1 MKVRS
6 LAASG
11 SSLALLHSLQ
21 GAPETGGPA
30 NPMEVSFADCK
41 RELLGRAN
49 ANGRAAYNEWR
60 QRPNWDEVV
69 AFVEGFTHRH
79 LFELKPR
86 LLRSVMES
94 SEHPLGDVQKEEAIK
109 SIEDFTCPFAL
120 QHIFHGYI
128 EETGTVPRWQ
138 EFDDFIHNGAR
149 SKWLEPLRGALQSF
163 PEVQGM
169 VVEWGRDSAWEKV
182 KRAIRWRLGKFYL
195 SAIREIDLL
204 TRLRELNVSL
214 RYHLLA
220 DVLLR
225 VDFWTENTLV
235 CVYFENPTFRQ
246 RKRPTEHFFTGVEIL
261 HQKIERQGFGRF
273 WLASDAALREMAK
286 QIR

>member
-1 MKVRS
+1 M
-6 LAASG
+6 
-11 SSLALLHSLQ
+11 Q
-21 GAPETGGPA
+21 
-30 NPMEVSFADCK
+30 VSFADCK
-41 RELLGRAN
+41 RELLERAN

-60 QRPNWDEVV
+60 QRPHWDEVV
-69 AFVEGFTHRH
+69 AFVEGFTHRR
-79 LFELKPR
+79 LFELTTDMVR
-86 LLRSVMES
+86 AVMENS
-94 SEHPLGDVQKEEAIK
+94 THPLSDVQKEEAIK

-120 QHIFHGYI
+120 QHIFHRYV
-128 EETGTVPRWQ
+128 EESGTVPRWQ

-149 SKWLEPLRGALQSF
+149 SKWLQPLRVALPSF
-163 PEVQGM
+163 PEVHKM
-169 VVEWGRDSAWEKV
+169 VAEEGRVRAWEKV

-204 TRLRELNVSL
+204 TRLRELSVPL

-235 CVYFENPTFRQ
+235 CVYFENLTFRQ
-246 RKRPTEHFFTGVEIL
+246 RKRPTEHFFTGVNII

-273 WLASDAALREMAK
+273 WLANEAAVREMAA
-286 QIR
+286 QLR

>member
-1 MKVRS
+1 M
-6 LAASG
+6 
-11 SSLALLHSLQ
+11 Q
-21 GAPETGGPA
+21 
-30 NPMEVSFADCK
+30 VSFADCK

-49 ANGRAAYNEWR
+49 ANGRTVYNEWR
-60 QRPNWDEVV
+60 RRPHWDEVV

-79 LFELKPR
+79 LFELTPDM
-86 LLRSVMES
+86 LRAVMES
-94 SEHPLGDVQKEEAIK
+94 SVHPLGDVQKEEAIK

-120 QHIFHGYI
+120 QHIFHGYV

-149 SKWLEPLRGALQSF
+149 SKWLEPLRGALASF
-163 PEVQGM
+163 PEVHEM
-169 VVEWGRDSAWEKV
+169 VGKWGRDRTWEKV

-204 TRLRELNVSL
+204 TRLRELSVPL

-246 RKRPTEHFFTGVEIL
+246 RKRPTEHFFTGVNIL

-273 WLASDAALREMAK
+273 WLASEAAIREMAA